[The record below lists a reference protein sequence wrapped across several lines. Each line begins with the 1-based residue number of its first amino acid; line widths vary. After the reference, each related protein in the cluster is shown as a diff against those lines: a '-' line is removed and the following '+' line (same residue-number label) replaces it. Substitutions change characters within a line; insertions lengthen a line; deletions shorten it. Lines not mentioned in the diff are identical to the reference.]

1 MILIINWS
9 WWCYGKLVM
18 LNCYDKLVCVSSTN
32 VRPHLELEE
41 MFNVFKFITNIE
53 KTKGECLIS
62 SIILLESHGTWYR
75 VWISH
80 LSNLNTGWEQT
91 IFNHRSEQVASADL
105 EARYRGPHGANRPA
119 HSLWASWH
127 IEMRVGMHTHS
138 EIVDILRWVLREY
151 SLVTLC
157 AAQVPWASG
166 LDLKSEGAWGHLRM
180 ISLLKLCDRFYNPL
194 SVWGIG
200 TLCEEI
206 LLGLV

>member
-1 MILIINWS
+1 MINWS
-9 WWCYGKLVM
+9 WWCY
-18 LNCYDKLVCVSSTN
+18 DKLVILIT
-32 VRPHLELEE
+32 P
-41 MFNVFKFITNIE
+41 FNDQACWWAAQTLGPIWSWRKCLLCSNLSQILK

-62 SIILLESHGTWYR
+62 NIIFLESHGTWYR

-80 LSNLNTGWEQT
+80 LNNLNTGWEHT
-91 IFNHRSEQVASADL
+91 IFNHRSEQVASAEL
-105 EARYRGPHGANRPA
+105 EARYRGPRGANRPA

-151 SLVTLC
+151 ILVTLC
-157 AAQVPWASG
+157 AVQVPWASG

-194 SVWGIG
+194 SVWDIG
-200 TLCEEI
+200 TLCEEV
-206 LLGLV
+206 LLRLV